1 MVQEQLRGQEEV
13 YVLRR
18 PVFQLD
24 IDALCLH
31 ELTFPTVIIPGH
43 IKIKVLNY
51 KWLSQATS
59 FPWQLVK
66 CVQET
71 ILLYSFQLR
80 NRQRLAFAFKDIG
93 VLSYKDKVLCMWFY
107 SDCIT
112 GLESKASWIAL
123 FPTRLWMPGGVVSA
137 GATTAQGMQ
146 AAPAHA
152 FPRFQLRVIS
162 RAVAKAFSTWH
173 KKAAE
178 KHRLRREAVD
188 ARWSGLRWSNHR
200 SGDAGCSCPRVP
212 KVSVAGD
219 QQSSGQGFLHLAQEG
234 CRKAQAQKRGCGCQV
249 EWSPLE
255 QPPLRGCRLLL
266 PTRSQGAEV
275 HSDEL
280 LQRRVA
286 LSLPMLPSQGS
297 GTTQEDTGKK
307 PSGSVLPPCPGSSP
321 KMKETGRKEPA
332 PPARPTAALPSSEG
346 CKRALQEVW
355 QLSAEWEQVK
365 TRWQEQQQQAK
376 AEWAVWEA
384 WLAGEDRQLPQ
395 ALGSG
400 GTQTP
405 HPPARP
411 RRKEVNERWRKAENP
426 LPAEETAAAAQLERL
441 QPHRLSPR
449 AVQVLTRLEPH
460 LARSNIF
467 KNVAEIKRRR
477 QEQQRHLPCT

>member
-1 MVQEQLRGQEEV
+1 MEGCCTVAVGLELSSSFPMLQQLSTEEVVAIWDAVSAYILGQLKLDKGVLLTGLGTFAMVQEQLRGKEEV

-43 IKIKVLNY
+43 IKIKPLNY

-59 FPWQLVK
+59 FPQYLVEK

-93 VLSYKDKVLCMWFY
+93 VLSCKDKVLCMRFY

-123 FPTRLWMPGGVVSA
+123 LRTRLWMPGGVVSA

-152 FPRFQLRVIS
+152 FPRFQLRMIIRS
-162 RAVAKAFSTWH
+162 VAKAFSTWH

-178 KHRLRREAVD
+178 KHRLRR
-188 ARWSGLRWSNHR
+188 
-200 SGDAGCSCPRVP
+200 
-212 KVSVAGD
+212 
-219 QQSSGQGFLHLAQEG
+219 
-234 CRKAQAQKRGCGCQV
+234 
-249 EWSPLE
+249 
-255 QPPLRGCRLLL
+255 
-266 PTRSQGAEV
+266 GAEV

-346 CKRALQEVW
+346 CKRAL
-355 QLSAEWEQVK
+355 
-365 TRWQEQQQQAK
+365 
-376 AEWAVWEA
+376 
-384 WLAGEDRQLPQ
+384 Q

-477 QEQQRHLPCT
+477 QEQQRQLPCT